1 MSIICLN
8 SKQYVINEGEKI
20 AVLKLGKNAGDIFE
34 TKDILTGQEVKL
46 KVIENKKSDK
56 IKVLKFIKKKGYKR
70 TSGSRDHLSII
81 ERVLGSESKKVT
93 KSTGKA
99 KKNTAK

>member
-1 MSIICLN
+1 MSIICLD
-8 SKQYVINEGEKI
+8 SKQYMINEGEKI

-46 KVIENKKSDK
+46 KVVENKKGAK

-70 TSGSRDHLSII
+70 TTGSRDHLSVI
-81 ERVLGSESKKVT
+81 ERVLGGENKQIVKK
-93 KSTGKA
+93 SGKT
-99 KKNTAK
+99 KKNTTK